1 MGLELEGLEL
11 EVVRE
16 EVEGEGLE
24 VRLLEG
30 KVVRLDITCT
40 EVLEEC
46 GNQVTC
52 EVGLMKTGQKTK
64 RKNG

>member
-24 VRLLEG
+24 ARLLEG
-30 KVVRLDITCT
+30 KLVRLDITCT

-52 EVGLMKTGQKTK
+52 EVGFMKTGH
-64 RKNG
+64 